1 MNTALIKKDDTNAI
15 FRRYR
20 KVKLV
25 TFPFTLSEDDKGKKR
40 ISNMP
45 QNINNITSSIINKN
59 YNGCMMRM
67 GLEISENEFIIG
79 LDIDNKPDTDDIFN
93 G

>member
-45 QNINNITSSIINKN
+45 QNINNITSSIIDIN

-67 GLEISENEFIIG
+67 GLEISENEYIVG
-79 LDIDNKPDTDDIFN
+79 LDIDNKPDTYDIYY